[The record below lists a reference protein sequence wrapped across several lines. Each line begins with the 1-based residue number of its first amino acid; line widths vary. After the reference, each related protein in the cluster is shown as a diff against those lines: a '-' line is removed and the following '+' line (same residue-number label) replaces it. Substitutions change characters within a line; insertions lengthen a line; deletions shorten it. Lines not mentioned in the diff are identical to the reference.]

1 MASLPSNKGKVAI
14 IGSGLIGRCWS
25 VLFSSAGY
33 NVALYDTVASQLST
47 ALTSIEAQLCDMES
61 KGLMRVD
68 GMTAQKALQLVSS
81 FDDLQKAVDGA
92 LYVQECTPEN
102 VDLKKKVFA
111 NLDSFVTS
119 DKTILA
125 SSTSCLVPSKFTES
139 LTHRKQCIVAHP
151 VITVSFIPGGGG
163 DLVKSCVS
171 TCYPEPSKLTRNG
184 YILRDLL
191 SQYNPQKNPNYGINP
206 PYYVPLVEIVPAP
219 WTDSDVVDR
228 TVALMKEIGQAPV
241 VTKKE
246 VNGFIFNRL
255 QYAIIMEAWRLV
267 EDGVCSPEDVETT
280 ITEGLGLRY
289 SLIGPFETMQLNA
302 NGIRDYCE
310 RYGANI
316 KHVCEEQGG
325 PRSLSG
331 ETLDKLEK
339 ELNQTMPLEQLNER
353 RSLRDKRLAALA
365 IHRQHEDKEN
375 ES

>member
-33 NVALYDTVASQLST
+33 KVALYDTVASQLST

-61 KGLMRVD
+61 KGLMRV
-68 GMTAQKALQLVSS
+68 GGITAQKALQLVSS

-151 VITVSFIPGGGG
+151 
-163 DLVKSCVS
+163 
-171 TCYPEPSKLTRNG
+171 
-184 YILRDLL
+184 
-191 SQYNPQKNPNYGINP
+191 INP